1 MNIQAVNNAF
11 QPMTPAVEIHKPA
24 SVSPNEIQTMV
35 PQIKATLQMEKN
47 ENQAESKKNN
57 TGERE
62 TTGYSSDD
70 LFTETQ
76 LKIATTEDG
85 QVTIKIIDAKTDEVI
100 NEIPPEKLAKIL
112 SEIRKLSG
120 LIFNQ
125 KA

>member
-11 QPMTPAVEIHKPA
+11 QPMTPAVEIHKPV

-35 PQIKATLQMEKN
+35 PQVKAALQMEKN
-47 ENQAESKKNN
+47 ENQTETKKNN
-57 TGERE
+57 AGERE
-62 TTGYSSDD
+62 TGFSSDD

-76 LKIATTEDG
+76 LKIATNEDG
-85 QVTIKIIDAKTDEVI
+85 QVSIKIIDAKTDEVI